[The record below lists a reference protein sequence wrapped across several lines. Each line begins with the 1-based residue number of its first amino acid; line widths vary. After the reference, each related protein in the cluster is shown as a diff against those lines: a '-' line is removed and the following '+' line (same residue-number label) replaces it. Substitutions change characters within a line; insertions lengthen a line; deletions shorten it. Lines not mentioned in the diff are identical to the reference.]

1 MAAPA
6 QGEDSDDGMD
16 EFMEKF
22 KAQKYKNAFN
32 ESNWEEVRKN
42 CHVIRKKNTGN
53 CKSLMVDANRFLK
66 INQCAV
72 TLHLAEAAR

>member
-42 CHVIRKKNTGN
+42 CHVIRKK
-53 CKSLMVDANRFLK
+53 KHWQL
-66 INQCAV
+66 
-72 TLHLAEAAR
+72 